1 MMMTGTPT
9 QQQERG
15 NRRAA
20 LWAALVAAPVAVLVA
35 YFLVSSVV
43 AARRAAEPDP
53 SPSSARV
60 QATTPV
66 PVAAPALAERDALV
80 CRALL
85 SQLPDSIRD
94 LTRRPVTAG
103 PEQNAAYGDPAITL
117 ACGTAKP
124 AVPPTADVLV
134 MDGVCWYPAEG
145 PQATVF
151 TAIDRETPVQLTVPA
166 SYQQRGY
173 WANEFSQRIALSIRS
188 IPDVPSGCTG

>member
-20 LWAALVAAPVAVLVA
+20 LWAALVAAPVAVLGA
-35 YFLVSSVV
+35 SCLVG
-43 AARRAAEPDP
+43 AGGGAGGRAAPHP
-53 SPSSARV
+53 APRRPRAPPP
-60 QATTPV
+60 TPV
-66 PVAAPALAERDALV
+66 PVAAPALAERDALA

-85 SQLPDSIRD
+85 SQLPDGIRD
-94 LTRRPVTAG
+94 LARRPVTAG